1 MKKMAF
7 ENASLEL
14 IRFNADV
21 ITSSGGGYSG
31 STDTYNTDNDNGDI
45 REYADNPTQFTLG

>member
-7 ENASLEL
+7 ENASVEL
-14 IRFNADV
+14 IRCNADV

-31 STDTYNTDNDNGDI
+31 NTDTYNTDNDDGDI
-45 REYADNPTQFTLG
+45 QYADITTQFPLS

>member
-7 ENASLEL
+7 ENASLDL
-14 IRFNADV
+14 IRFSADV

-31 STDTYNTDNDNGDI
+31 STDTYHTNSDDGDVQ
-45 REYADNPTQFTLG
+45 YADIPTQFPLN

>member
-14 IRFNADV
+14 IRFSADV
-21 ITSSGGGYSG
+21 ITSSGGGYSD
-31 STDTYNTDNDNGDI
+31 STDTYYTNDNFGNIQHGADND
-45 REYADNPTQFTLG
+45 TLFPHN

>member
-14 IRFNADV
+14 IRFSADV
-21 ITSSGGGYSG
+21 ITSSGGGYSD
-31 STDTYNTDNDNGDI
+31 STDTYHTNNDDGDI
-45 REYADNPTQFTLG
+45 QYYADNPTSFPLN

>member
-14 IRFNADV
+14 IRFSADV
-21 ITSSGGGYSG
+21 ITSSGGGYSD
-31 STDTYNTDNDNGDI
+31 STDTFHTNNDDGDI
-45 REYADNPTQFTLG
+45 RNSTDNPTPFTLG